1 MKVAFDIYTDTEF
14 LLEPIDT
21 CNKNPEKSA
30 TAKID
35 KHTTWVIH
43 DLYIVQLIVLKNTR
57 LSFKR
62 FKRTRNKVS

>member
-14 LLEPIDT
+14 LLEQIDT

-35 KHTTWVIH
+35 KHTTCG
-43 DLYIVQLIVLKNTR
+43 Y
-57 LSFKR
+57 SR
-62 FKRTRNKVS
+62 FIYCSVDSTKKHTIIIQKI

>member
-14 LLEPIDT
+14 LLEQIDT

-35 KHTTWVIH
+35 KHTTCGYSLFIH
-43 DLYIVQLIVLKNTR
+43 CSFDSTKQNTIIIQ
-57 LSFKR
+57 KI
-62 FKRTRNKVS
+62 